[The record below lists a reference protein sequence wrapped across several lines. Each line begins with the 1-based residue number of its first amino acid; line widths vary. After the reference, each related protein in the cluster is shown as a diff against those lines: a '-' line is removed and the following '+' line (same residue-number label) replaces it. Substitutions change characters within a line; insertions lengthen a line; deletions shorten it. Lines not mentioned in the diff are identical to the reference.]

1 MSKGNTQPMRS
12 RRESAKQRLEAQLKR
27 GTKPEKLNGKTTS
40 VIVSLTDADKNR
52 IGREIESINNP
63 KKKQI

>member
-12 RRESAKQRLEAQLKR
+12 RREAAKQRLEAQLVR
-27 GTKPEKLNGKTTS
+27 GTKPEKVNGRTS
-40 VIVSLTDADKNR
+40 DVMVSLTDADKNR

-63 KKKQI
+63 KKR